1 MEIKTKTEATPE
13 LERLLLAGHR
23 PHSDPTAVTDT
34 GGSYTEHM
42 LTLGHSF
49 RGVSLLSRESIVWT

>member
-13 LERLLLAGHR
+13 LERFLPTDHGAHL
-23 PHSDPTAVTDT
+23 DPIAVTDT

-42 LTLGHSF
+42 LTWGHSF
-49 RGVSLLSRESIVWT
+49 RGVSLQSLESIVWT